1 MNHVRILG
9 LVLGVGVASSALAE
23 VNWNDPQSLAATAV
37 ANHPAIARVEA
48 EVSAARERIA
58 PAGALPNPM
67 LMGGVQDKMVNLE
80 DDEMMTMYMVGATQS
95 FSRESKREAR
105 REVARLAADVTGK
118 ELGSLRAE
126 ISRDVLLAWYDL
138 AAVDSGL
145 RALDEV
151 RELAEAIISASRVRY
166 EVGTAVQADVVR
178 AQLQLSNLDQQRLSL
193 QGRRRVV
200 LARLLPLVGLPL
212 TTEVPLLSFPEE
224 SERRSISTPPVP
236 PDAHPAIVA
245 LEAEVQR
252 QDAQIRL
259 ARLGTKPDFGLE
271 ASYGFR
277 REQTDMFTLLATV
290 ELPIQRKKVI
300 EPQIREA
307 MALRESARQRIS
319 ELRLAL
325 TQALGNALSVHEE
338 ATTQLRFLDEVLV
351 PQTRLAVE
359 STLTAYQTGRAPF
372 EATLATQQSFLNLR
386 LQYYELLRRHVQA
399 IVDYEAILAGAR
411 SSALGAGSSV
421 TSFSASPASS
431 SESSGMGGMQ

>member
-1 MNHVRILG
+1 
-9 LVLGVGVASSALAE
+9 
-23 VNWNDPQSLAATAV
+23 
-37 ANHPAIARVEA
+37 
-48 EVSAARERIA
+48 
-58 PAGALPNPM
+58 
-67 LMGGVQDKMVNLE
+67 
-80 DDEMMTMYMVGATQS
+80 MYMVGATQS

-105 REVARLAADVTGK
+105 REVARLAADATGN

-178 AQLQLSNLDQQRLSL
+178 AQLQLSNLDQKRLSL

-212 TTEVPLLSFPEE
+212 TAEVPLLSFPEE
-224 SERRSISTPPVP
+224 SERRSISAPPVP

-277 REQTDMFTLLATV
+277 REQTDMFSLLATV

-338 ATTQLRFLDEVLV
+338 ATTQLRFFEEVLV

-372 EATLATQQSFLNLR
+372 DATLATQQSFLNLR

-411 SSALGAGSSV
+411 SSALGGGSAV
-421 TSFSASPASS
+421 TSFSASSASS
-431 SESSGMGGMQ
+431 PESSGMGGMQ